1 MRDFDLMKAKDMF
14 MKYIKWREEFGVD
27 AISKEF
33 KYEEY
38 EEVKKCYP
46 HGFHGVDR
54 YGGQFISNES
64 GWLILIV
71 PRYPV
76 LPQCFNKTANFLVQG
91 MSQFSKPARYI
102 FMEIQ
107 KIDSSYY
114 PETLHQL
121 YIINAG
127 SGFKVLWKAIRA
139 FLDARTLAKIRVLGT
154 DYKTSLTEAIDPS
167 NLPSFLGGDCTCSES
182 GGCLFSDKGPWND
195 PEITE
200 MLQGMLYT
208 EEEQKDGPTNASN
221 ENSAFPGDTDNVR
234 YNDVHNITSPTDE
247 IVRDSPG
254 RKYVDKAL
262 LQKIQAFEP
271 VLEDA
276 EEKIRM
282 LENALKDTKLDRL
295 GLEMSEGESPD
306 LPEGENDPS
315 ARQFVANGISMS
327 TNEVEAKL
335 DEGNIQEAESA
346 LRDGLSLNFEVSVKN
361 DTLSNYFQEAR
372 ALLGKLEYQRGN
384 VEGALRVFDGIDL
397 QAAIQRMQHSLGD
410 KQPSKKGRSRSES
423 GSASVV
429 SQHATNLV
437 LEAIYLKAKSLQKLG
452 KLTEAAQEC
461 RSVLDAVEKIFSDGI
476 PDVLVENKLQET
488 VSHAVELLPELWK
501 QARCYPEAMSAYRRA
516 LLSQWNLD
524 NDCCARIQ
532 KAFAI
537 FLLYSGV
544 EVGPPSLAVQ
554 IDGSYVPKNN
564 LEEAILLLMIL
575 MRKFYLGKTKWDPTV
590 LEHLTY
596 ALSLCSQTSVLAKQ
610 LEEVMPGEIPRID
623 RWKAMALSL
632 SGTGQNNSA
641 LDLLKKSLHKHEEP
655 NDITSLLLAAKI
667 CSENVFLAAE
677 GVKYARNAIDNA
689 HGPNEHLK
697 GVGLRMLGLCLGKQA
712 KISSS
717 DFERSRLLSEAL
729 KSLDSA
735 LALEPENSD
744 LMYELGIQYAEHR
757 NLDAA
762 LRYAKQYLDA
772 TGGSMIRGWRLLAL
786 VLSAQ
791 QRFSEAEVVTDA
803 ALDETSKWDQGP
815 LLRMKAKLKI
825 SQSLHK
831 DAIETYRYLLAL
843 VQAQRKSHG
852 PLGTTQVEDDNINEY
867 EVWHGLAQLY
877 SILSHWKDAEICLEK
892 ARTLKEYSAEILHTE
907 GVMHQK
913 QGHINEA
920 LSAYTNALLLEPKYV
935 PSKILIGS
943 VLSKMGSKML
953 PVARTLLSDALRI
966 EPTNYMAWY
975 HLGMVHKDDGRIAD
989 AVDCFQAASMLKES
1003 EPIES
1008 FSIIR

>member
-1 MRDFDLMKAKDMF
+1 
-14 MKYIKWREEFGVD
+14 
-27 AISKEF
+27 
-33 KYEEY
+33 
-38 EEVKKCYP
+38 
-46 HGFHGVDR
+46 
-54 YGGQFISNES
+54 
-64 GWLILIV
+64 
-71 PRYPV
+71 
-76 LPQCFNKTANFLVQG
+76 
-91 MSQFSKPARYI
+91 
-102 FMEIQ
+102 
-107 KIDSSYY
+107 
-114 PETLHQL
+114 
-121 YIINAG
+121 
-127 SGFKVLWKAIRA
+127 
-139 FLDARTLAKIRVLGT
+139 
-154 DYKTSLTEAIDPS
+154 
-167 NLPSFLGGDCTCSES
+167 
-182 GGCLFSDKGPWND
+182 
-195 PEITE
+195 
-200 MLQGMLYT
+200 
-208 EEEQKDGPTNASN
+208 
-221 ENSAFPGDTDNVR
+221 
-234 YNDVHNITSPTDE
+234 
-247 IVRDSPG
+247 
-254 RKYVDKAL
+254 
-262 LQKIQAFEP
+262 
-271 VLEDA
+271 
-276 EEKIRM
+276 
-282 LENALKDTKLDRL
+282 
-295 GLEMSEGESPD
+295 MSEGESAD
-306 LPEGENDPS
+306 LAQLENDPS
-315 ARQFVANGISMS
+315 VREVIANGVSMK

-346 LRDGLSLNFEVSVKN
+346 LRDGLSLNFE
-361 DTLSNYFQEAR
+361 EAR

-397 QAAIQRMQHSLGD
+397 QAAIQRMQYSSGD
-410 KQPSKKGRSRSES
+410 KQPPKKGRSRSES
-423 GSASVV
+423 VSAV

-461 RSVLDAVEKIFSDGI
+461 KSVLDAVEKIFSDGI

-501 QARCYPEAMSAYRRA
+501 QAGSYTEAMSAYRRA

-532 KAFAI
+532 KAFAV

-554 IDGSYVPKNN
+554 IDGSYVPRNN

-575 MRKFYLGKTKWDPTV
+575 MRKFYLGKTKWDPSV
-590 LEHLTY
+590 LEHLTF

-610 LEEVMPGEIPRID
+610 LEEVMPGVIHRIN

-632 SGTGQNNSA
+632 SGSGQNDSA
-641 LDLLKKSLHKHEEP
+641 LDLLRKALHQHEDP
-655 NDITSLLLAAKI
+655 NDIMSLLLAAKI

-677 GVKYARNAIDNA
+677 GAKYAQRAIANADGSNA
-689 HGPNEHLK
+689 HLK
-697 GVGLRMLGLCLGKQA
+697 GVGLRVLGLCLGKQA

-717 DFERSRLLSEAL
+717 DFERSRLQSEAL

-735 LALEPENSD
+735 LSLEPENSD
-744 LMYELGIQYAEHR
+744 LVFELGIQYAEHR

-825 SQSLHK
+825 SQSQHK

-843 VQAQRKSHG
+843 VQAQRKSCG
-852 PLGTTQVEDDNINEY
+852 PIGNTPQVEVDNVNEY
-867 EVWHGLAQLY
+867 EVWHGLAKLY
-877 SILSHWKDAEICLEK
+877 SSLSHWKDAEICLGK
-892 ARTLKEYSAEILHTE
+892 ARTLKEYSAETLRTQ
-907 GVMHQK
+907 GVIYER
-913 QGHINEA
+913 QGHTNEA
-920 LSAYTNALLLEPKYV
+920 LAAYINALLLEPKYV
-935 PSKILIGS
+935 PCKILIGTL
-943 VLSKMGSKML
+943 LSNMGSKML

-989 AVDCFQAASMLKES
+989 AVDCFQAASMLEES
-1003 EPIES
+1003 EPVES
-1008 FSIIR
+1008 FSTVR

>member
-1 MRDFDLMKAKDMF
+1 
-14 MKYIKWREEFGVD
+14 
-27 AISKEF
+27 
-33 KYEEY
+33 
-38 EEVKKCYP
+38 
-46 HGFHGVDR
+46 
-54 YGGQFISNES
+54 
-64 GWLILIV
+64 
-71 PRYPV
+71 
-76 LPQCFNKTANFLVQG
+76 
-91 MSQFSKPARYI
+91 
-102 FMEIQ
+102 
-107 KIDSSYY
+107 
-114 PETLHQL
+114 
-121 YIINAG
+121 
-127 SGFKVLWKAIRA
+127 
-139 FLDARTLAKIRVLGT
+139 
-154 DYKTSLTEAIDPS
+154 
-167 NLPSFLGGDCTCSES
+167 
-182 GGCLFSDKGPWND
+182 
-195 PEITE
+195 
-200 MLQGMLYT
+200 
-208 EEEQKDGPTNASN
+208 
-221 ENSAFPGDTDNVR
+221 
-234 YNDVHNITSPTDE
+234 
-247 IVRDSPG
+247 
-254 RKYVDKAL
+254 
-262 LQKIQAFEP
+262 
-271 VLEDA
+271 
-276 EEKIRM
+276 
-282 LENALKDTKLDRL
+282 
-295 GLEMSEGESPD
+295 MSEGESPD
-306 LPEGENDPS
+306 LAQFENDPS
-315 ARQFVANGISMS
+315 VRQVVANGICMR
-327 TNEVEAKL
+327 TNVVEAKL

-423 GSASVV
+423 ASVV

-452 KLTEAAQEC
+452 KLTESAQEC

-501 QARCYPEAMSAYRRA
+501 QAGCYSEAMSAYRRA

-532 KAFAI
+532 KAFAV

-575 MRKFYLGKTKWDPTV
+575 MRKFYLGKAKWDPSV
-590 LEHLTY
+590 LEHLTV

-610 LEEVMPGEIPRID
+610 LEEVMPGEIHRID

-632 SGTGQNNSA
+632 SGAGQNDSA
-641 LDLLKKSLHKHEEP
+641 LDLLRKSIHKHEEP
-655 NDITSLLLAAKI
+655 NDIMSSLLAAKI
-667 CSENVFLAAE
+667 CSENVLFAAE
-677 GVKYARNAIDNA
+677 GVKYAQKAIANA
-689 HGPNEHLK
+689 HGPNAHLK

-717 DFERSRLLSEAL
+717 DFERSRLQSEAL

-744 LMYELGIQYAEHR
+744 LIFELGIQYAEHR

-786 VLSAQ
+786 ILSAQ

-843 VQAQRKSHG
+843 VQAQRKSYG
-852 PLGTTQVEDDNINEY
+852 ARGSAPQVEDDNINEY
-867 EVWHGLAQLY
+867 EVWHGLAKLY
-877 SILSHWKDAEICLEK
+877 SILSHWKDAEICLTK
-892 ARTLKEYSAEILHTE
+892 ARTLKEYSAETLHTE
-907 GVMHQK
+907 GVMHEK

-920 LSAYTNALLLEPKYV
+920 LAAYINALLLEPKYV
-935 PSKILIGS
+935 PCKILLGS

-989 AVDCFQAASMLKES
+989 AVDCFQAASMLEES

-1008 FSIIR
+1008 FSTIR